1 MRPRSGWSA
10 PVAAAVI
17 LAAFAAAWL
26 VMPRIMLMVSGGGRI
41 AGVLVAIAFMLAFFA
56 IFWLRA
62 RRQRH
67 SDGN

>member
-1 MRPRSGWSA
+1 
-10 PVAAAVI
+10 VI
-17 LAAFAAAWL
+17 LAAFAAGWL
-26 VMPRIMLMVSGGGRI
+26 IMPRIMLMVSGGGRV

>member
-1 MRPRSGWSA
+1 MRPSGWSA
-10 PVAAAVI
+10 PVAAAAI
-17 LAAFAAAWL
+17 LAAFVAGWL
-26 VMPRIMLMVSGGGRI
+26 LMPRIMLMVSGGGRV

>member
-1 MRPRSGWSA
+1 MHPSGGWSA

-17 LAAFAAAWL
+17 LAAFAAGWL

-62 RRQRH
+62 RRQRY